1 MPFCLWGASGCIT
14 VPHSGVPLCVPH
26 STSLPGALTLFL
38 RKKEALG
45 MKCRMR
51 PRFCPQELTV
61 SWESEARNQMMI
73 AQGGEGCVGG
83 AQRAHWEQLLLQ
95 PREGESLRELPE
107 GNGNWARI

>member
-1 MPFCLWGASGCIT
+1 
-14 VPHSGVPLCVPH
+14 
-26 STSLPGALTLFL
+26 
-38 RKKEALG
+38 
-45 MKCRMR
+45 
-51 PRFCPQELTV
+51 
-61 SWESEARNQMMI
+61 MMI